1 MKFVFTSDSFKGSLA
16 SREIGELLEV
26 AAREVFPS
34 CECIVLPI
42 ADGGEG
48 TLDAISG
55 IRDGKRCPLQVHD
68 GLMRPVDAEVF
79 LCGDSAF
86 IEAAASCGLT
96 LLENAER
103 NPLASSSYGV
113 GECVRFALE
122 QGCTSI
128 TIGLGGSCT
137 NDGGMGC
144 LRALGIRFLDVE
156 GHALN
161 GCGADLERVAKIDES
176 ALFRRVREAS
186 FTIMNDVDNPLLG
199 PTGATY
205 TFGPQKGA
213 DTQMLKQLE
222 AGMQSFADIVAVN
235 HPEADFSTPGFGAAG
250 GLGMALSVFLNASI
264 HPGIEELLTWLDFD
278 ETAKDADLVITGEGK
293 LDAQSLH
300 GKVVSGIATH
310 ASKLGIPVIALCG
323 SVELEERD
331 LCNAG
336 ISRAIAISKDQPLEE
351 AMANARQNYLEAA
364 RRLFSSQLN
373 SHEPR

>member
-1 MKFVFTSDSFKGSLA
+1 MKFVFTSDSFKGSL
-16 SREIGELLEV
+16 SSKETGELLET
-26 AAREVFPS
+26 AAREVFPD
-34 CECIVLPI
+34 CECIVPPI

-55 IRDGKRCPLQVHD
+55 VRDGKRNPLQVHD
-68 GLMRPVDAEVF
+68 GLMRPVTSEIF

-113 GECVRFALE
+113 GECIRFALE

-156 GHALN
+156 GHTLN
-161 GCGADLERVAKIDES
+161 GCGADLERVATIDES
-176 ALFRRVREAS
+176 GLFRRVREAS

-250 GLGMALSVFLNASI
+250 GLGMALSVFLNASMR
-264 HPGIEELLTWLDFD
+264 PGIEELLAWLDFD

-293 LDAQSLH
+293 LDTQSLH
-300 GKVVSGIATH
+300 GKVVSGVAAH
-310 ASKLGIPVIALCG
+310 ASKLGVPVIALCG
-323 SVELEERD
+323 SVELDEHD

-336 ISRAIAISKDQPLEE
+336 ISRAIAISEGQPLEE

-364 RRLFSSQLN
+364 RRLFSSLQN
-373 SHEPR
+373 GD